1 MNVEIWQRNFIV
13 ISIAVACAAALLAL
27 RNSPGMLAFRA
38 ELKRRRGAR
47 IALYVL
53 SVYVLIGG
61 LDQLRLPARGA
72 VLERTPIDLAFSI
85 FPREGSYSAPLAD
98 RLVPGMGED
107 PDAPE
112 NQLRGRHL
120 AGTDINGYDVLHQT
134 ARGAGTALTL
144 TVGVL
149 LICLPLGLLIGGVAG
164 YFGGLADDAA
174 QWLYTTL
181 ASVPWLLFTLAFLI
195 VFGRS
200 LFWLCLAFG
209 LASWT
214 ELARLARAETLRL
227 RESGYVRAARAL
239 GASPWRILTR
249 HILPNLTH
257 IVIVQTATTASMI
270 ILAETA
276 LTFIGIGAE
285 PGSASWGLMLTE
297 AQTELIR
304 TPPIWW
310 VFASAATLGVLP
322 VALALNALAD
332 ALRDALDPQLHK

>member
-1 MNVEIWQRNFIV
+1 MEVWQHNLIAAGVF
-13 ISIAVACAAALLAL
+13 AVALLTLMAL

-53 SVYVLIGG
+53 GAYVLIGA
-61 LDQLRLPARGA
+61 LDQFRLPARGA
-72 VLERTPIDLAFSI
+72 ELERTPIDFAFSI
-85 FPREGSYSAPLAD
+85 FPRERTYSAPFAE
-98 RLVPGMGED
+98 RLVAGMGED
-107 PDAPE
+107 PHAPE
-112 NQLRGRHL
+112 NRLRGKHIL
-120 AGTDINGYDVLHQT
+120 GTDINGYDVLHQT

-164 YFGGLADDAA
+164 YFGGLVDDAA

-239 GASPWRILTR
+239 GASPWRILR
-249 HILPNLTH
+249 KHILPNLTH

-276 LTFIGIGAE
+276 LTFIGIGAQ

-310 VFASAATLGVLP
+310 VFAGAATLGALP

-332 ALRDALDPQLHK
+332 ALRDALDPRLHK